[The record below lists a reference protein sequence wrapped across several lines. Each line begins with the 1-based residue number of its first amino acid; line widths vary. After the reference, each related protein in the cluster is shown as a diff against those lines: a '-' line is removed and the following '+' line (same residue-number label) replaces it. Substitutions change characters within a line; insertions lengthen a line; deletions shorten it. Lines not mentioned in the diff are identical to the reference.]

1 MEKSKKTKTIQEGL
15 QKDFLNNQ
23 TISDY
28 YLNNNYYVVYT
39 PS

>member
-1 MEKSKKTKTIQEGL
+1 SKKTIQEVL

-28 YLNNNYYVVYT
+28 YLNENYCVIYT